1 MMERFQDAEFSW
13 HCCPQKTVTIPRS
26 AYACCTYYSPNPR
39 LSVLFTHPTPVSPC
53 LAQNMR
59 VSIQG
64 RIQDFSDG
72 GAHTWFW
79 KCDVTKTTFF
89 LLAGVEAMF
98 VHAQNL
104 VALDSNEPRYNSR
117 RGSTRRCA
125 PSLDPPLLLYCY
137 VLWFDDNVT
146 GQ

>member
-1 MMERFQDAEFSW
+1 MARVRRFSKYIQVHSSTYKYIQVQCTW
-13 HCCPQKTVTIPRS
+13 LQVHPRVHPQW
-26 AYACCTYYSPNPR
+26 
-39 LSVLFTHPTPVSPC
+39 
-53 LAQNMR
+53 
-59 VSIQG
+59 

-89 LLAGVEAMF
+89 LLACVEAMF

-117 RGSTRRCA
+117 RGSARQCA
-125 PSLDPPLLLYCY
+125 PSLDPPLIQVQCTWLQVHSSPVYLASSTSKYILVPC
-137 VLWFDDNVT
+137 T
-146 GQ
+146 